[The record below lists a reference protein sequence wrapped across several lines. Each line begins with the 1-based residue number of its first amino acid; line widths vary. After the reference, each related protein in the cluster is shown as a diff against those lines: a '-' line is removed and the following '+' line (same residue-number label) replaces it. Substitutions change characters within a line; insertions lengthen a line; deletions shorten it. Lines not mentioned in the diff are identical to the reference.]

1 MESHAPKFLTRTIID
16 ISSTPCI
23 ATINNIFSKVMAI
36 EDCYY
41 HEDENDYYDTKG
53 NPYECQKGA
62 SVEFYTSSPK
72 FFKMEFSSSSS

>member
-1 MESHAPKFLTRTIID
+1 
-16 ISSTPCI
+16 
-23 ATINNIFSKVMAI
+23 MAI

-53 NPYECQKGA
+53 NPYECQEGS

-72 FFKMEFSSSSS
+72 FCKKELSSSSS